1 VERARLEAAD
11 NAGEFIAASEEQVGE
26 IQADVQN
33 LRAQSVELADDVRM
47 GAMVRIEELGRE
59 ADELTQRVAEMADAS
74 AAEVDE
80 ARDELTEDIATLSA
94 AVRRRMLDLHQDIRT
109 Q

>member
-1 VERARLEAAD
+1 
-11 NAGEFIAASEEQVGE
+11 
-26 IQADVQN
+26 
-33 LRAQSVELADDVRM
+33 
-47 GAMVRIEELGRE
+47 
-59 ADELTQRVAEMADAS
+59 MADAS